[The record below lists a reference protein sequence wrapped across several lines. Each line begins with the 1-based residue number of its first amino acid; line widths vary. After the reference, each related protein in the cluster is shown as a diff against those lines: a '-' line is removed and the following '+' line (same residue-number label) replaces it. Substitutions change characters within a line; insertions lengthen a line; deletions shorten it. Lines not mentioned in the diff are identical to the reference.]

1 MRLRRKRRRANAA
14 QKKQE
19 ATMQYITSRVLST
32 LLAVTISSTLFS
44 AVLV

>member
-14 QKKQE
+14 RKQE
-19 ATMQYITSRVLST
+19 ATMQHIANRVLST
-32 LLAVTISSTLFS
+32 LLALTISGTLFS